1 MAAAGTDVHL
11 SVIIP
16 AFNEEERLP
25 QTLAQVEDYLARMAY
40 RSEILVVDDGSRDS
54 TAQTVL
60 QRCGAG
66 RSLRLLQHPDRA
78 NHGKGAAVRLGMEN
92 ACGRFR
98 LFMDADNSTT
108 IEQAERFWPWLER
121 GYDIVI
127 GSRQAPGA
135 CIPVRQPLRKELAG
149 RAGNLLIRLLAVPGI
164 RDTQAGFKLF
174 TERSARAIF
183 PRLTIDRWGFDI
195 EALVIARACGYR
207 VREVPITW
215 TDAPGSKVSLASY
228 FQVLYEIRRIRRN
241 LRRGLYR

>member
-1 MAAAGTDVHL
+1 MAAESTEIHL
-11 SVIIP
+11 SVVIP
-16 AFNEEERLP
+16 AFNEEDRLP
-25 QTLAQVEDYLARMAY
+25 QTLTQVEAYLARMPY
-40 RSEILVVDDGSRDS
+40 RSEILVVDDGSRDR

-60 QRCGAG
+60 ERCGA
-66 RSLRLLQHPDRA
+66 SCNLRLLQHPDRA
-78 NHGKGAAVRLGMEN
+78 NHGKGSAVRLGMEN

-98 LFMDADNSTT
+98 LFMDADNSTS
-108 IEQAERFWPWLER
+108 IDQIERFWSWLEQ

-135 CIPVRQPLRKELAG
+135 RIPVRQPLRKELAG

-195 EALVIARACGYR
+195 EALVIARTCGFMI
-207 VREVPITW
+207 REVPITW
-215 TDAPGSKVSLASY
+215 TNAPGSKVSLASY
-228 FQVLYEIRRIRRN
+228 FQVLCEIGRIRRN

>member
-1 MAAAGTDVHL
+1 MAAGSTEIHL
-11 SVIIP
+11 SVVIP

-25 QTLAQVEDYLARMAY
+25 QTLAQVEDYLAHMPY
-40 RSEILVVDDGSRDS
+40 RSEILVVDDGSLDR

-60 QRCGAG
+60 ERLGKSCN
-66 RSLRLLQHPDRA
+66 LRLLQHPDRS

-108 IEQAERFWPWLER
+108 IDQVERFWAWLER

-135 CIPVRQPLRKELAG
+135 RIPVRQPLPKELAG
-149 RAGNLLIRLLAVPGI
+149 RAGNFLIRLLAVPGI

-195 EALVIARACGYR
+195 EALVIARTRGYMI
-207 VREVPITW
+207 REVPITW
-215 TDAPGSKVSLASY
+215 TNVPGSKVSWASY
-228 FQVLYEIRRIRRN
+228 FQVLAEIRKIRRN
-241 LRRGLYR
+241 LRRGFYR